1 MGRGRSPVMGDR
13 PGERRQLLDTRN
25 ILVTGVEH
33 ENAFVCAYSVT
44 TTFNGDERVGRAEC
58 GTYPAAFFAGRGGQ
72 QRLVSTRLLLSARRT
87 RFMPPE
93 ESDGTYARRVQDG
106 DRDAFRVLID
116 RYEGM
121 VFDLTHQYADTPEDA
136 EDLAQDAFL
145 RAFRRIEDLN
155 NPDRFS
161 SWLYGIALN
170 RCRDYA
176 KNVRRDTYAFSHTD
190 DQEGAD
196 TLPGEHSPQD
206 EDLVA
211 EERSEK
217 LWAALEELSS
227 TYATPFL
234 LKYRDGMTYKAMSKR
249 LDVSVSALKVR
260 VHRARKKL
268 RNLLEARYERQRT

>member
-1 MGRGRSPVMGDR
+1 M
-13 PGERRQLLDTRN
+13 
-25 ILVTGVEH
+25 
-33 ENAFVCAYSVT
+33 
-44 TTFNGDERVGRAEC
+44 
-58 GTYPAAFFAGRGGQ
+58 
-72 QRLVSTRLLLSARRT
+72 SAD
-87 RFMPPE
+87 
-93 ESDGTYARRVQDG
+93 ESDGAYARRVQNG
-106 DRDAFRVLID
+106 DRAAFRVLIE

-121 VFDLTHQYADTPEDA
+121 VFDLAHQYADSPEEA

-145 RAFRRIEDLN
+145 RAFRRIGDLRK
-155 NPDRFS
+155 PDRFS

-176 KNVRRDTYAFSHTD
+176 KNVRRETYAFSRTEEQ
-190 DQEGAD
+190 DQAD
-196 TLPGEHSPQD
+196 ALPGNSCRQD
-206 EDLVA
+206 DELVA
-211 EERSEK
+211 EEESEQ

-268 RNLLEARYERQRT
+268 RNLLEARYDEQRA

>member
-1 MGRGRSPVMGDR
+1 M
-13 PGERRQLLDTRN
+13 
-25 ILVTGVEH
+25 
-33 ENAFVCAYSVT
+33 
-44 TTFNGDERVGRAEC
+44 
-58 GTYPAAFFAGRGGQ
+58 PAD
-72 QRLVSTRLLLSARRT
+72 
-87 RFMPPE
+87 

-106 DRDAFRVLID
+106 DRDAFRVLIE

-121 VFDLTHQYADTPEDA
+121 VFDLAHQYAGSTEDA

-145 RAFRRIEDLN
+145 RAYRRIEDLK

-176 KNVRRDTYAFSHTD
+176 KNIRRETYPFSRTEE
-190 DQEGAD
+190 QEEAD
-196 TLPGEHSPQD
+196 ALPGGTPGQD
-206 EDLVA
+206 EELIT
-211 EERSEK
+211 EERSEQ
-217 LWAALEELSS
+217 LWAALDELSS

-234 LKYRDGMTYKAMSKR
+234 LKYRDGLTYKAMSKR

-268 RNLLEARYERQRT
+268 RNLLETRYEREQS

>member
-1 MGRGRSPVMGDR
+1 
-13 PGERRQLLDTRN
+13 
-25 ILVTGVEH
+25 
-33 ENAFVCAYSVT
+33 
-44 TTFNGDERVGRAEC
+44 
-58 GTYPAAFFAGRGGQ
+58 
-72 QRLVSTRLLLSARRT
+72 
-87 RFMPPE
+87 MPPD
-93 ESDGTYARRVQDG
+93 ESDATYARRVQNG
-106 DRDAFRVLID
+106 DRDAFRVLIE

-121 VFDLTHQYADTPEDA
+121 VFDLAHRYADSPEDA

-145 RAFRRIEDLN
+145 RAYRRIGDLK

-176 KNVRRDTYAFSHTD
+176 KNVRRETYAFSRTD
-190 DQEGAD
+190 EKDGAD
-196 TLPGEHSPQD
+196 ALSGNTRGQEEELLAD
-206 EDLVA
+206 
-211 EERSEK
+211 ERSAQ
-217 LWAALEELSS
+217 LWAALDDLSA

-268 RNLLEARYERQRT
+268 RNLLDDRHDGS